1 MCAWDLWPR
10 PGWVPG
16 PWRRQARSRTLI
28 GVPARHVALW
38 LAIRL
43 RTRDASGQTSAE
55 YIGVLLVVAAIIS
68 ALLLTDP
75 GQAIGDKLSQIVRDI
90 AGSGELACGAW

>member
-1 MCAWDLWPR
+1 M
-10 PGWVPG
+10 G
-16 PWRRQARSRTLI
+16 PRTLAAA
-28 GVPARHVALW
+28 GAQPYVDRVPARHVALW
-38 LAIRL
+38 VAIRL

-55 YIGVLLVVAAIIS
+55 YIGVLLVVAAIIG

-90 AGSGELACGAW
+90 AGSG